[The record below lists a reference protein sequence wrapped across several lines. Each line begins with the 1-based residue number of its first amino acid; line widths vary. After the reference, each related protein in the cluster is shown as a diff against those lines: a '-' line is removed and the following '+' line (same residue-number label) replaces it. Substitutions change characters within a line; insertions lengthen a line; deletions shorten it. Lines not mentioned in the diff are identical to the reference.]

1 MNHQEVLII
10 GCGVSGLS
18 CGIRL
23 RQRGWRVRIVAREL
37 PPQTTSNVAAAIW
50 YPYRAYP
57 EERVLAWSAVSFQE
71 FLRLTAV
78 PAAGISLTTLIEPYQ
93 WPVADPWWRS
103 AVHHFRR
110 ATAAELPPG
119 YVDGYVAEVPLIET
133 PLYMNYLMTRF
144 QALGG
149 VIEQREVAD
158 LTAVADQYPVIIN
171 CAGLG
176 ARELV
181 GDTALYPIRGQIMR
195 VTAVPGLR
203 AWIDEHSDRGLT
215 YIIPRQD
222 GVILGGTAQE
232 GDWQLAV
239 DGETAVHIRQNCVQ
253 LEPRLLDAQILEH
266 RVGLRPGRPEVRL
279 EAETLT
285 PTCTVIHNYGHG
297 GAGFTLSWG
306 CADEVVLLAES
317 VIGER

>member
-1 MNHQEVLII
+1 MNHKDVLVI

-23 RQRGWRVRIVAREL
+23 LERGWRVRIVAREL
-37 PPQTTSNVAAAIW
+37 PPQTTSDVAAAIW

-78 PAAGISLTTLIEPYQ
+78 PAAGTSLTTLIEPYQ
-93 WPVADPWWRS
+93 WPVADPWWWS
-103 AVHHFRR
+103 AVPHFRR

-119 YVDGYVAEVPLIET
+119 FVDGYVAEVPLIET

-144 QALGG
+144 QAGGG
-149 VIEQREVAD
+149 VIEPGEVAD
-158 LTAVADQYPVIIN
+158 LTAVADQYSVIIN

-176 ARELV
+176 ARKLV
-181 GDTALYPIRGQIMR
+181 GDATLYPIRGQIMR
-195 VTAVPGLR
+195 VTAVPGLH
-203 AWIDEHSDRGLT
+203 AWIDERSDRGLT

-222 GVILGGTAQE
+222 GVILGGTAQAE
-232 GDWQLAV
+232 DWNLAV
-239 DGETAVHIRQNCVQ
+239 DGETADHIRQNCVQ

-266 RVGLRPGRPEVRL
+266 RVGLRPGRPAVRL
-279 EAETLT
+279 EPQPLT
-285 PTCTVIHNYGHG
+285 PSCTVIHNYGHG

>member
-1 MNHQEVLII
+1 MNQTVLII

-18 CGIRL
+18 CGLRL
-23 RQRGWRVRIVAREL
+23 LARGLRVRIVAREL
-37 PPQTTSNVAAAIW
+37 PPETTSNVAAAIW

-57 EERVLAWSAVSFQE
+57 EERVLGWSAASFQE
-71 FLRLTAV
+71 FLRLIPV
-78 PAAGISLTTLIEPYQ
+78 PAAGISLTTLIEPYR

-103 AVHHFRR
+103 AVPHFRR
-110 ATAAELPPG
+110 ASAAELPPG
-119 YVDGYVAEVPLIET
+119 YIDGYKADVPLIET
-133 PLYMNYLMTRF
+133 PLYMRYMMARF
-144 QALGG
+144 QDSGG

-158 LTAVADQYPVIIN
+158 LTAVAEEYPLIIN

-181 GDTALYPIRGQIMR
+181 ADTALYPIRGQIMR
-195 VTAVPGLR
+195 IAPLPGLR
-203 AWIDEHSDRGLT
+203 AWIDEHNDRGLT

-232 GDWQLAV
+232 GNWQLAV
-239 DGETAVHIRQNCVQ
+239 DEDTAETIRQNCLH
-253 LEPRLLDAQILEH
+253 LEPRLQELKILEH

-279 EAETLT
+279 EAEMLT

-306 CADEVVLLAES
+306 CADEVVRLAEF
-317 VIGER
+317 VFNIR